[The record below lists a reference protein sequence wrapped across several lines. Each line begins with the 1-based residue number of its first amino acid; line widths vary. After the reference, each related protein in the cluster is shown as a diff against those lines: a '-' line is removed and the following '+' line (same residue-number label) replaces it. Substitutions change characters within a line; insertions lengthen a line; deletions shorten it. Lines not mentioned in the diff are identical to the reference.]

1 MLRNVIFDFGGVVCE
16 YNTDDIVRRFFDE
29 ADCAQAKAAVYRD
42 WAALDAGTADYPAY
56 AAETGRLL
64 PERLAENVRRFFRD
78 WYVTLPAI
86 EDNWALIARLKARGF
101 GVFLLSNAPT
111 AFAEGMDCIPILR
124 AMDGRLISASERL
137 VKPDAAIYRLALERF
152 GIRAEET
159 LFIDDT
165 PANVEGA
172 IRSKARFAA
181 ACSDTSSME
190 TPRLSPAASRN

>member
-152 GIRAEET
+152 GLRAEET

-172 IRSKARFAA
+172 IRCGLLGHVFDG
-181 ACSDTSSME
+181 DTSTLARRIAE
-190 TPRLSPAASRN
+190 LTA